1 MRRAKNNNEDPDMY
15 LNPQISMYKK
25 QKCPGRSE
33 INLEKPEE
41 PSSWIGKDTL
51 ADELTDPNGSIGRKY
66 SQTPSHIFVHETSA
80 AALVS
85 SEQAKAH
92 YQYLKMQ
99 KDSSPL
105 SADLLHSRQNFESPD
120 KIKWIKMKEDPAL
133 YQLETPTT
141 EEPTKEERERQ
152 RLMRLQEKIRNDALQ
167 QSL

>member
-33 INLEKPEE
+33 IDLEKPEE
-41 PSSWIGKDTL
+41 PSSWIGKDAL
-51 ADELTDPNGSIGRKY
+51 VDELTDPNGAISRKY
-66 SQTPSHIFVHETSA
+66 SQTPSHIFVTETSA

-105 SADLLHSRQNFESPD
+105 GAGLLHSRQSFESPD

-133 YQLETPTT
+133 YQLEALAP

-152 RLMRLQEKIRNDALQ
+152 RLVRLQEKIRNDALQ

>member
-41 PSSWIGKDTL
+41 PSSWVGKDAL
-51 ADELTDPNGSIGRKY
+51 ADELTDPNGAIGRKY
-66 SQTPSHIFVHETSA
+66 SQTPSLIFVYETSA

-92 YQYLKMQ
+92 YQYLKTQ
-99 KDSSPL
+99 NDSSPPCV
-105 SADLLHSRQNFESPD
+105 DLLHSRQNFESPD
-120 KIKWIKMKEDPAL
+120 KIKWIEMKEDPTL
-133 YQLETPTT
+133 YQQEIPAP
-141 EEPTKEERERQ
+141 EEPTKEEREQQ
-152 RLMRLQEKIRNDALQ
+152 RLERFQE
-167 QSL
+167 